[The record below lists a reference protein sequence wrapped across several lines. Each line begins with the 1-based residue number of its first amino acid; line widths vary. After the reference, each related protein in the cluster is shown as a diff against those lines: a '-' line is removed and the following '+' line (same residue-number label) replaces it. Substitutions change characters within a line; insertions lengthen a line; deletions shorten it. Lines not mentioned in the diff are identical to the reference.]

1 MMLSIQICNLLGLP
15 DVNAGDMLG
24 KLEETVPVIK
34 SVNEAFKDPV
44 SNLILIFLSRIA

>member
-1 MMLSIQICNLLGLP
+1 MLGLS

-34 SVNEAFKDPV
+34 SVNEAFRDAV
-44 SNLILIFLSRIA
+44 S